1 MTFKLKTCKIFVFIN
16 RVDKVDCPPQGA
28 EKLKFRAIALLRA
41 NPTLSVSTIAFG
53 GIAVVVI

>member
-1 MTFKLKTCKIFVFIN
+1 MTVKLKTYKIFVFIN
-16 RVDKVDCPPQGA
+16 RIDKVDCPPQRA

-53 GIAVVVI
+53 GREVVVM